1 MLNAIVN
8 QKSFEIEEKNE
19 NIFLNGEIY
28 DWDIIEKDH
37 HYHIIHN
44 NKSYNAELLSADY
57 VSKKVLIK
65 INRNVYEIDIKDQL
79 DLLLGKL
86 GMSANAATT
95 LKEIKAPMPGLILH
109 IHIEEGMAVKK
120 GDSIM
125 ILEAMKME
133 NILKSPG
140 DGIIKVIKV
149 KTGNSVE
156 KNQILIEFQ

>member
-8 QKSFEIEEKNE
+8 QKSFEIEEKNK
-19 NIFLNGEIY
+19 NIFLNSEIY
-28 DWDIIEKDH
+28 DWDILEKGN
-37 HYHIIHN
+37 HYHILHH

-57 VSKKVLIK
+57 VSKTISIK
-65 INRNVYEIDIKDQL
+65 INGNIYEIGIKDQL

-86 GMSANAATT
+86 GMSTNAEST

-109 IHIEEGMAVKK
+109 IHVDEGTTVKK
-120 GDSIM
+120 GDPIM

-140 DGIIKVIKV
+140 DGIIKIVKV

-156 KNQILIEFQ
+156 KNQILIEFH

>member
-8 QKSFEIEEKNE
+8 KKSFEIERKNE

-28 DWDIIEKDH
+28 DWDILEKGN
-37 HYHIIHN
+37 HYHIIYN

-57 VSKKVLIK
+57 VSKTISIK
-65 INRNVYEIDIKDQL
+65 INGNIYEIGMKDQL

-86 GMSANAATT
+86 GMSANATTT

-109 IHIEEGMAVKK
+109 IHVEEGTAVKK
-120 GDSIM
+120 GDPIM

-133 NILKSPG
+133 NFLKSPG
-140 DGIIKVIKV
+140 EGIIKIVKV

>member
-8 QKSFEIEEKNE
+8 QKSFEIEGKNE

-28 DWDIIEKDH
+28 DWDIIKKEP

-44 NKSYNAELLSADY
+44 NKSYNAELLTADY
-57 VSKKVLIK
+57 VSKKVSIK
-65 INRNVYEIDIKDQL
+65 INGNVYEVDMKDQL

-109 IHIEEGMAVKK
+109 IHVEEGVAVKK

-149 KTGNSVE
+149 KTGTSVE